1 MHRSLRATPP
11 SAAVAAGPASSR
23 LDPAQGRNRQDAPP
37 PPSTKAVAPSAAVAT
52 TTVGESCHC
61 PTAARPAAR
70 PSCRRCGLPVAHT
83 PPPSPPSRS
92 SQPKSGQ
99 GRAGFRLTGVVL
111 PSSGLVVPQPLH
123 QGGCSSGGET
133 EERRGREG
141 ATAFSPPASPSGGAT
156 TPLVVTVAARG
167 CRRPPSLRSADDH
180 SAVSDDWHRLSHCLL
195 LR

>member
-11 SAAVAAGPASSR
+11 SAAAAAGPASSR

-37 PPSTKAVAPSAAVAT
+37 PPSTKAIAPPAAVAT

-61 PTAARPAAR
+61 PTAARPAAW

-83 PPPSPPSRS
+83 PPSSPPSRS

-123 QGGCSSGGET
+123 LGGCSGSSEA
-133 EERRGREG
+133 EERRGR
-141 ATAFSPPASPSGGAT
+141 
-156 TPLVVTVAARG
+156 
-167 CRRPPSLRSADDH
+167 
-180 SAVSDDWHRLSHCLL
+180 
-195 LR
+195 